1 MDPERK
7 STIAI
12 LLIEDSNFVARL
24 IGKMLSGTAAPFA
37 LTCVRRLSDGLEAL
51 AQHPVDLIMLDLSLP
66 DSAGLE
72 TFERVQAQVPDIP
85 IIILTGSSDPSL
97 ATRAVQMGAQD
108 YLIKGGIDSDLLLR
122 SINYAIERQRLQVKL
137 RNLSLTDELTG
148 LHNRR
153 GFSIFAQ
160 HHLKLARRINKGL
173 WLFYIDIDK
182 FKEINDT
189 FGHQEGDRA
198 LLKLSAQL
206 QETFRDSDVVAR
218 MGGDEFVVLSIAGPE
233 DDGGSMALRL
243 RERLDQYNGRGS
255 QPYQLQVSIGLA
267 GSDAKAAD
275 AIEQLL
281 AASDR
286 VLYEEKRKKEVP

>member
-1 MDPERK
+1 MERK
-7 STIAI
+7 RTIAI

-24 IGKMLSGTAAPFA
+24 IGKMLSRPAAPFA

-51 AQHPVDLIMLDLSLP
+51 AQNPVDLIMLDLSLP
-66 DSAGLE
+66 DSSGLE
-72 TFERVQAQVPDIP
+72 TFERVQAQVPDTP

-97 ATRAVQMGAQD
+97 ATMAVQRGAQD

-233 DDGGSMALRL
+233 EDSWSMALRL
-243 RERLDQYNGRGS
+243 RERLDDYNRRGS

-281 AASDR
+281 ASSDR
-286 VLYEEKRKKEVP
+286 VLYEEKRKKAVT